1 MVNSKLLLVG
11 ENTDVIRNTY
21 VVPLKTLKTLFLEIV
36 IDESDY
42 YICIFYIM
50 FSVWRLLFRLG
61 NRSTLKVST

>member
-42 YICIFYIM
+42 YICTYILYY
-50 FSVWRLLFRLG
+50 VQC
-61 NRSTLKVST
+61 